1 VIRVHELRV
10 DAGVVVFDKDGTLLQ
25 IDPLWTDLVRDW
37 LTGIIRRVDRP
48 DLLGELRSAIA
59 VADDGR
65 LVPNGIAHA
74 GTMDEAVEAVAATL
88 YRHGVG
94 DAESHVLAAGAD
106 IGEPDPADIVPVG
119 DVAGTMTRLKNAGV
133 ALVVATSDE
142 RRSTEAHLEL
152 LGVNELVNLVVCAD
166 DDLASKPSPEVLGRV
181 GDGLGVAAE
190 RIVMVGDSEVDML
203 TGRNGGAAACIGVT
217 GGGGD
222 PVGADVCVET
232 IEQIC
237 LG

>member
-1 VIRVHELRV
+1 
-10 DAGVVVFDKDGTLLQ
+10 
-25 IDPLWTDLVRDW
+25 
-37 LTGIIRRVDRP
+37 
-48 DLLGELRSAIA
+48 
-59 VADDGR
+59 
-65 LVPNGIAHA
+65 
-74 GTMDEAVEAVAATL
+74 MDEAVEAVAATL